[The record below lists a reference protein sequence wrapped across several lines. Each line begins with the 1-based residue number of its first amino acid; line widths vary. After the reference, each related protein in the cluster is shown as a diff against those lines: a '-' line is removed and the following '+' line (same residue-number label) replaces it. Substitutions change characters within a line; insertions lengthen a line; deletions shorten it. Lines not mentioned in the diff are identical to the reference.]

1 MLLCGINSIH
11 QPIDRISA
19 RFLNVHQHRM
29 DFFESSRMTAHDNDN
44 PLSMNSLSA
53 ESGAAKWQGVH
64 LHRFTLAALTSTL
77 FALLVLLLYGLEFFP
92 ETAAMGVVGS
102 ILVFTCLFYL
112 IFRSRLNLRASDPS
126 LALPQMCLAAL
137 HVLYVMYV
145 SDQTRGVVAIVFA
158 MILMLGIYRYS
169 MRALLLQAALM
180 LSAYTTVVM
189 LAWQIKPGKVN
200 IRVEIVSW
208 LVVAIALPW
217 FAWMGGYLNTLRQ
230 KMKSRKVFYRTIW
243 ESCSDGV
250 IVIDANHR
258 IQYANPAMTTI
269 FGYPSDAIIGMELAR
284 LRLDAVQSEEP
295 SGRRMMECLALH
307 RNGHELPVEANFN
320 DVLVDKDKATIA
332 FIRDITERKLTEER
346 VRHLAHHD
354 VLTGLP
360 NRALLEDR
368 MRQAL
373 AYAARSGNLV
383 WVIFLDLDHFKFI
396 NDSLGHKA
404 GDQFLTMTSERLRAA
419 IRETD
424 TVARRGGDEFVLVLS
439 EINAGGHLSV
449 ATIQRIV
456 DIIAQPLM
464 VNGHEL
470 SLTCSMGIAVYPT
483 DGKTPESLVE
493 HADIAMYRAK
503 QKGRNNYQFYKPA
516 MNEGAFER
524 LRIEAD
530 LRMALERNEL
540 LLHYQPQVDMVSGRI
555 VGAEALIRWRH
566 PELGLIAPA
575 RFIGVAEETGLIVQ
589 IGSWVMR
596 TACAQNTAWQHAGFA
611 GLRVAVNLSARQFA
625 QRDLVETIA
634 AVLNATAL
642 APEYLEIEL
651 TESLVMADVE
661 RTVGIL
667 REFKKLGVRLSLD
680 DFGTGYS
687 SLNYLKRFPI
697 DVLKIDQTFVR
708 DITLDPDD
716 AGIVASIISLAHNL
730 RLKVIAE
737 GVETREQLS
746 FLQQLRCDEIQ
757 GYLISKPVPPAEFE
771 KLLKL
776 DKKLL
781 LQSVILAGAA

>member
-1 MLLCGINSIH
+1 
-11 QPIDRISA
+11 
-19 RFLNVHQHRM
+19 
-29 DFFESSRMTAHDNDN
+29 MTAHDNDN
-44 PLSMNSLSA
+44 PLSMNSLPA
-53 ESGAAKWQGVH
+53 EAGSGAEKRQELH

-92 ETAAMGVVGS
+92 ETAAMAVVGS

-112 IFRSRLNLRASDPS
+112 IFRFGLNLRATDPS
-126 LALPQMCLAAL
+126 LAMPQMCVAAL
-137 HVLYVMYV
+137 HVLYVMYE

-158 MILMLGIYRYS
+158 MILMLGIFRYS
-169 MRALLLQAALM
+169 MRALLLQAALL
-180 LSAYTTVVM
+180 LSAYTTVVA
-189 LAWQIKPGKVN
+189 LAWQIKPDKVD
-200 IRVEIVSW
+200 IPVEIVSW

-230 KMKSRKVFYRTIW
+230 KMKSSKVFYRTIW

-250 IVIDANHR
+250 IVIDASHR

-269 FGYPSDAIIGMELAR
+269 FGYPSDAIIGMDLAR
-284 LRLDAVQSEEP
+284 LRLDAVKAEES

-307 RNGHELPVEANFN
+307 QNGNELPVEANFN
-320 DVLVDKDKATIA
+320 DVLVDKGKATIA

-368 MRQAL
+368 LRQAL

-439 EINAGGHLSV
+439 EINAGGHLSA

-464 VNGHEL
+464 VSGHEL

-540 LLHYQPQVDMVSGRI
+540 LLHYQPQVDMVTGRI

-589 IGSWVMR
+589 IGSWVLR
-596 TACAQNTAWQHAGFA
+596 TACAQNTAWQHAGFT
-611 GLRVAVNLSARQFA
+611 GLRVAVNLSARQFV

-634 AVLNATAL
+634 AVLDATAL

-716 AGIVASIISLAHNL
+716 AGIVASIIALAHNL

-737 GVETREQLS
+737 GVETKEQLS
-746 FLQQLRCDEIQ
+746 FLQQLQCDEIQ

-771 KLLKL
+771 KLLTL
-776 DKKLL
+776 DKKFL